1 MANFIERHGFIYQKS
16 KPSHLI
22 DVLRRWGQELPYNT
36 RLLEQ
41 NIRGPE
47 YNLGPIG
54 PEEEEGAGDAG
65 DLWNVQ
71 VRMEGCVCGLTM

>member
-16 KPSHLI
+16 KASHLI

-41 NIRGPE
+41 NIKGSE
-47 YNLGPIG
+47 YNLGPIE
-54 PEEEEGAGDAG
+54 PEEDAG